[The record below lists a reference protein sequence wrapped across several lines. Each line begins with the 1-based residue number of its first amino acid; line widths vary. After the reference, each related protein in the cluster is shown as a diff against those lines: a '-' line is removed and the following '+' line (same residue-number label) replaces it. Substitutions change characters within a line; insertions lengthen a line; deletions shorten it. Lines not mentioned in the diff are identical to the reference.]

1 MEAGTVI
8 HPPVLGRKMR
18 KCLLIA
24 IAMVVVGHAPA
35 KADIIYEVT
44 FAGGGTGGLILNAN
58 SLAAVD
64 NISYTSIAPYFVS
77 LTANNVDGLSFLINA
92 SNLAD
97 GYIST
102 GTSGQLYTLTI
113 EEAQPSGV
121 PAGTDF
127 LDIYTNSWQIH
138 DTPYDATVASDA
150 LTIGAPA
157 LLSPSSTAAAVPEP
171 STLAMML
178 AGFCGLGFLA
188 WRKRRG
194 SRHGSNLDAAA

>member
-1 MEAGTVI
+1 
-8 HPPVLGRKMR
+8 MR
-18 KCLLIA
+18 RCLLIA
-24 IAMVVVGHAPA
+24 VAMVVVGLNAPA
-35 KADIIYEVT
+35 KADIIYGLT
-44 FAGGGTGGLILNAN
+44 FAGGGTGDLILNAN

-77 LTANNVDGLSFLINA
+77 LTANNVDGQSFLINA

-138 DTPYDATVASDA
+138 DTPYDATVASNG

-157 LLSPSSTAAAVPEP
+157 LLIPSSTTAAVPEP
-171 STLAMML
+171 STLAVML